1 MDGTNAGPSKFCSDE
16 LQPRPLTSCWR
27 ATAQTP
33 LKPLLDSLVTGLPED
48 PVDSLVSEE
57 SEDIKTALRDFLSLR
72 RNEEKL
78 RSGHNVFFTK
88 GSHPGLTNLR

>member
-1 MDGTNAGPSKFCSDE
+1 MDGTDAGPSKLCSDE
-16 LQPRPLTSCWR
+16 LQPRPLVSCWQ
-27 ATAQTP
+27 ATAQIP
-33 LKPLLDSLVTGLPED
+33 LKPLLDPLVTGLPED

-78 RSGHNVFFTK
+78 RSGHNVFFTR

>member
-1 MDGTNAGPSKFCSDE
+1 MDGTDACTSTSRSDE
-16 LQPRPLTSCWR
+16 LPSRPLASCWQ
-27 ATAQTP
+27 ATAQVP
-33 LKPLLDSLVTGLPED
+33 LKPLLDPLVTGLPEG